1 MNRRARHEPQ
11 QAGLPADDAPAAAAV
26 VAEGAGAPAPA
37 SSRASGAVDEG
48 NVDTGGP
55 RIDGIGGS
63 DLEGGAAGGPY
74 AAFWRE
80 TERLTEA
87 GALRRLS
94 GAFARFVATLGAGEG
109 ASGGRGTSGDGALLL
124 AALVLSELEGRGHS
138 CLLLSDLAGDPAAL
152 LGWLD
157 DDWKAL
163 ARAARPLPRGA
174 KGWSARLAACEQVW
188 QAGNLDY
195 GQPLVLDTEAA
206 GGSGARL
213 YLRRYWR
220 DETLVAASIRA
231 RALDRRQV
239 DTARV
244 HAWLDQLFGARRP
257 DDAAQGPDWQKLA
270 CAVALRGAVAIIT
283 GGPGTGKTYTV
294 ARLLALL
301 FATAPDAAR
310 QRVAL
315 AAPTGKAAA
324 RLKQSIDKALG
335 ELAERVGA
343 ALPLRELTARMGAA
357 RTLHSLL
364 GARPDTR
371 AFAHHR
377 GNPLDVDVLIVDEAS
392 MVHLEMMASLLDA
405 LPPGAILIL
414 LGDKDQLASVEAGA
428 VLGDLCHDAQAG
440 NYDAATLDYVKAAS
454 GEDVP
459 AAFAGAGG
467 ALAQQTVMLRH
478 SRRFGGPI
486 GRLALAVN
494 RGDVEAAIAELR
506 SGAPLRWIE
515 RAQQQH
521 AIALAEDGYR
531 PYLQLLRATLARAAD
546 GCAAH
551 DDHEQRVRAVL
562 QRFEAFRILCAVREG
577 EWGVQGLNGAI
588 EARLE
593 QAGLVR
599 RGGDWYVGRPVM
611 VTRNDYGTGVFN
623 GDIGLTLDDP
633 ARPGSL
639 RVYFLEGDKV
649 RSVLATR
656 LRHVETA
663 YAMTVHKSQGSEF
676 AHTVLALPK
685 EGGAV
690 LARELVYTGITRA
703 SAAFTLVTPS
713 AAVLGEAVE
722 RRTHRASGLRAMVE
736 R

>member
-1 MNRRARHEPQ
+1 MKSHTSAIVTS
-11 QAGLPADDAPAAAAV
+11 PAALW
-26 VAEGAGAPAPA
+26 E
-37 SSRASGAVDEG
+37 
-48 NVDTGGP
+48 
-55 RIDGIGGS
+55 
-63 DLEGGAAGGPY
+63 
-74 AAFWRE
+74 
-80 TERLTEA
+80 EA
-87 GALRRLS
+87 GRLVDAGELRRLS
-94 GAFARFVATLGAGEG
+94 LAFARFVDSLGPVAPPV
-109 ASGGRGTSGDGALLL
+109 LL
-124 AALVLSELEGRGHS
+124 AALVLSELEGHGHS
-138 CLLLSDLAGDPAAL
+138 CLQVADLAHDPAGL
-152 LGWLD
+152 LGWTREG
-157 DDWKAL
+157 WQGL
-163 ARAARPLPRGA
+163 AGTVAPLPKSA
-174 KGWSARLAACEQVW
+174 KAWAAQLAACEEVW
-188 QAGNLDY
+188 QVGEFDFGA
-195 GQPLVLDTEAA
+195 PLVFDGE
-206 GGSGARL
+206 RL

-220 DETLVAASIRA
+220 DETLVARTIRERA
-231 RALDRRQV
+231 RERHPV
-239 DTARV
+239 DARLV
-244 HAWLDQLFGARRP
+244 RTWLDVLFVSPRARSE
-257 DDAAQGPDWQKLA
+257 AQQPDWQKLA
-270 CAVALRGAVAIIT
+270 CAIALRGSVAIIT

-335 ELAERVGA
+335 ELAERVGE
-343 ALPLRELTARMGAA
+343 ALPLRELTTRMGAA

-371 AFAHHR
+371 IFAHNK
-377 GNPLDVDVLIVDEAS
+377 GNPLDIDVLIVDEAS

-405 LPPGAILIL
+405 LPPGATLIL

-440 NYDAATLDYVKAAS
+440 NYDAGTLDYVREAS
-454 GEDVP
+454 GEEIP
-459 AAFAGAGG
+459 AGFAGDGG

-494 RGDVEAAIAELR
+494 RGDVDAALAVLR
-506 SGAPLRWIE
+506 AHGEDGQDGQVGWIE
-515 RAQQQH
+515 HAHQH
-521 AIALAEDGYR
+521 HVIALAADGYR
-531 PYLQLLRATLARAAD
+531 SYLELLRAGPD
-546 GCAAH
+546 GGDKAH
-551 DDHEQRVRAVL
+551 EDWVRAVL

-577 EWGVQGLNGAI
+577 EWGVDGLNTAI
-588 EARLE
+588 ETRLDH
-593 QAGLVR
+593 AGLIR
-599 RGGDWYVGRPVM
+599 RSGDWYVGRPVM

-623 GDIGLTLDDP
+623 GDIGLALPDP
-633 ARPGSL
+633 ARPDSL
-639 RVYFLEGDKV
+639 RVWFLEGDKV

-703 SAAFTLVTPS
+703 SARFTLVTPG
-713 AAVLGEAVE
+713 AAVLGEAIL
-722 RRTHRASGLRAMVE
+722 RRTHRASGLRGMIEA

>member
-1 MNRRARHEPQ
+1 
-11 QAGLPADDAPAAAAV
+11 
-26 VAEGAGAPAPA
+26 
-37 SSRASGAVDEG
+37 
-48 NVDTGGP
+48 
-55 RIDGIGGS
+55 
-63 DLEGGAAGGPY
+63 
-74 AAFWRE
+74 
-80 TERLTEA
+80 
-87 GALRRLS
+87 
-94 GAFARFVATLGAGEG
+94 
-109 ASGGRGTSGDGALLL
+109 
-124 AALVLSELEGRGHS
+124 
-138 CLLLSDLAGDPAAL
+138 
-152 LGWLD
+152 
-157 DDWKAL
+157 
-163 ARAARPLPRGA
+163 
-174 KGWSARLAACEQVW
+174 
-188 QAGNLDY
+188 
-195 GQPLVLDTEAA
+195 
-206 GGSGARL
+206 
-213 YLRRYWR
+213 LRRYWR
-220 DETLVAASIRA
+220 DETLVASCVRA
-231 RALDRRQV
+231 RALEQRAV
-239 DTARV
+239 DAPAVRG
-244 HAWLDQLFGARRP
+244 WLDLLFASQP
-257 DDAAQGPDWQKLA
+257 AANSADTLQTDWQKLA
-270 CAVALRGAVAIIT
+270 CAIALRGKVAIIT

-310 QRVAL
+310 QRIAL

-324 RLKQSIDKALG
+324 RLKQAIDKALT
-335 ELAERVGA
+335 ELADRVGA
-343 ALPLRELTARMGAA
+343 QLPLRELTARMGAA

-364 GARPDTR
+364 GARPDSR

-405 LPPGAILIL
+405 LPPGATLIL

-428 VLGDLCHDAQAG
+428 VLGDLCADAQAG
-440 NYDAATLDYVKAAS
+440 NYDGETLEYVRAAS
-454 GEDVP
+454 GEEIPPDYV
-459 AAFAGAGG
+459 GDGG

-494 RGDVEAAIAELR
+494 AGDVEAAAAVLR
-506 SGAPLRWIE
+506 APGAQDVEGAGALRWIE
-515 RAQQQH
+515 RAQQQN
-521 AIALAEDGYR
+521 AIALAVDGYR
-531 PYLQLLRATLARAAD
+531 PYLELLAA
-546 GCAAH
+546 GPQGAH
-551 DDHEQRVRAVL
+551 EDWVRAVL

-577 EWGVQGLNGAI
+577 EWGVEGLNTAI
-588 EARLE
+588 AARLD

-599 RGGDWYVGRPVM
+599 RSGDWYVGRPVM

-623 GDIGLTLDDP
+623 GDIGLTLADP

-703 SAAFTLVTPS
+703 SRQFTLLTPGP
-713 AAVLGEAVE
+713 AVLGEAIA
-722 RRTHRASGLRAMVE
+722 RRTHRASGLRGMIE